1 MKRKIFLQSMEN
13 IWGTDLADKQIS
25 KYDKSVCWI
34 FVACF

>member
-1 MKRKIFLQSMEN
+1 MEN

-25 KYDKSVCWI
+25 KYDKSVSWI